1 MAETYLNHGSTKEQ
15 IISLMLKHVAIN
27 QAGYNPI
34 YVNLKT
40 EKKTRFTGKT
50 SFQNFWD
57 LPDKS

>member
-1 MAETYLNHGSTKEQ
+1 
-15 IISLMLKHVAIN
+15 MLKHVAIN

-40 EKKTRFTGKT
+40 EKKTHFTGKT